1 MGDVAVA
8 GSFISSRTFSAATDG
23 AAADVDGDVAIR
35 FTTSIVMQ
43 LTIFFIFRIGE
54 EEPHRSQTTAAID
67 GAEHGAASDNHIGI
81 AAHGS
86 RRECLT
92 AEATAAAEDVA
103 VHVRGTPGTNL
114 GTITDVHLCIA

>member
-23 AAADVDGDVAIR
+23 ATADVDGDVTVGI
-35 FTTSIVMQ
+35 TILQLPVIVVC
-43 LTIFFIFRIGE
+43 RVGE
-54 EEPHRSQTTAAID
+54 EETHRSQTTAAIY
-67 GAEHGAASDNHIGI
+67 GAEHRAARDVHIDI

-86 RRECLT
+86 RREGFT
-92 AEATAAAEDVA
+92 AEATTATEDVA
-103 VHVRGTPGTNL
+103 IHVRGTPGANL